1 MSAAPQK
8 NKRSFH
14 FGRAASLC
22 LLFAGGSPG
31 CAATPNDPTSP
42 DSGEVSLVE
51 AVVTPL
57 ESLGVSGGAEICF
70 NALDD
75 NGNQLIDEG
84 CGVPQGQI
92 QVMLAWQAPG
102 VDLDL
107 YVTDPNGEIAVHQAA
122 TRSGLTRTS
131 DCPDPESD
139 CHVQNYE
146 GVYLE
151 EADALPGRYQVR
163 VRLEERPAE
172 RSPLIA
178 NLSVRQPLAT
188 KAYRLEFS
196 QEGQEA
202 LLTFEVAGE
211 KKHADKKRSE

>member
-1 MSAAPQK
+1 MSAARQK
-8 NKRSFH
+8 SKRSFQ
-14 FGRAASLC
+14 FGGAASLC
-22 LLFAGGSPG
+22 LLFAGGIFG
-31 CAATPNDPTSP
+31 CAAKAKNTSLP
-42 DSGEVSLVE
+42 DSGEVIFAE

-75 NGNQLIDEG
+75 NGNRLIDEG

-92 QVMLAWQAPG
+92 QVMLAWQSPG

-139 CHVQNYE
+139 CHSQNYE

-151 EADALPGRYQVR
+151 EADMLPGRYQVR
-163 VRLEERPAE
+163 VRLEERPADG
-172 RSPLIA
+172 SPLIA
-178 NLSVRQPLAT
+178 SLGVRQPLET

-202 LLTFEVAGE
+202 LLTFEVAGDE
-211 KKHADKKRSE
+211 KRADKKRSE